1 MEDDPLIVR
10 VGTFFLV
17 IGWGAFLLFVVSDL
31 AEQVNFEYL
40 CVAMIMIGIGWAMRS
55 KKAPPP
61 SAGRFSIFRKKRED
75 AKKKTP
81 DKGKK

>member
-17 IGWGAFLLFVVSDL
+17 IGWGAFILFVISDL
-31 AEQVNFEYL
+31 AAAVDFEYL
-40 CVAMIMIGIGWAMRS
+40 CIAMLLIGIGWAMRS

-61 SAGRFSIFRKKRED
+61 SAGRFSIFRKRGGDSSKR
-75 AKKKTP
+75 A